1 MTSQQVAL
9 LFTILHH
16 TRSHSNILHH
26 TYCIDDSTT
35 LHHIT
40 SAGVY
45 MYAVI
50 RPTWPLQK
58 SGVSPT
64 WDDAAKNGKNSSRIT
79 SSF

>member
-9 LFTILHH
+9 LHTILHH

-40 SAGVY
+40 SAGDH
-45 MYAVI
+45 AVI
-50 RPTWPLQK
+50 RATWPLQK
-58 SGVSPT
+58 SGLSPT
-64 WDDAAKNGKNSSRIT
+64 WDDAAKKGKNSSRIP